1 MGASGNPAGDNPNR
15 NSLLDLKNFQFTFDV
30 SNFIEPDVGCRISGS
45 VAASYWLQPCS
56 IFIHYVVG
64 CDTYATSCT
73 CWTIH
78 TSLAAPITH
87 TEQDVRPLVYRY
99 LLGTKL
105 TAVPAAYA
113 YPNDIPEQ
121 ERLAFQGP
129 IIKNLFE
136 GRLYFAPLSPSKPPQ
151 FVLDVA
157 TGVGDW
163 AIEMGDLFPSSE
175 VVGTDLSPI
184 QPDMV
189 PPNVNFYVEDS
200 SESWDYTDKF
210 GYIHTRLTAGS
221 WGNFQKEVAEQ
232 AFQAL
237 EPGGWLESQEVEAV
251 FACDD
256 GTLDPAGPMCTWL
269 HEMRVAAEN
278 FQRPAI
284 LGSTLKEVF
293 ESVGFVD
300 VQQLIFKMPMNEWPK
315 DERLKEIGR
324 MWGVNF
330 SQGLNGFSIQLMNK
344 VFGRTPAEIELSLVK
359 IREELADPRVHAYM
373 PVFVVW
379 GRKPFAGEQINTMM
393 T

>member
-1 MGASGNPAGDNPNR
+1 MGTPGNHAGDNPNR

-30 SNFIEPDVGCRISGS
+30 SNFIEPDSPQG
-45 VAASYWLQPCS
+45 
-56 IFIHYVVG
+56 
-64 CDTYATSCT
+64 
-73 CWTIH
+73 
-78 TSLAAPITH
+78 
-87 TEQDVRPLVYRY
+87 LVYEDD
-99 LLGTKL
+99 GTQSL
-105 TAVPAAYA
+105 SDSVRDYPHEFGRTYHAYRAGSYA

-129 IIKNLFE
+129 IISKLFE
-136 GRLYFAPLSPSKPPQ
+136 GRLYFAPLSPAKPPQ
-151 FVLDVA
+151 FILDVA

-175 VVGTDLSPI
+175 VVGIDLSPI

-189 PPNVNFYVEDS
+189 PPNVKFYVDDARET
-200 SESWDYTDKF
+200 WDYTDKF

-221 WGNFQKEVAEQ
+221 WGNFQREVAEQ
-232 AFQAL
+232 AFQTL
-237 EPGGWLESQEVEAV
+237 EPGGWMESQEVEAV

-269 HEMRVAAEN
+269 HEMRVAAED

-300 VQQLIFKMPMNEWPK
+300 VQQLIFKMPMNPWPK

-324 MWGVNF
+324 MWGENF

-379 GRKPFAGEQINTMM
+379 GRKPFAGEQSNTMM